1 MLLYWSCCFK
11 CCSCGPACSWQN
23 ILFPQSHLSFHE
35 LRHPVFGMHGDG
47 AKRWRKMTE
56 DGGLGKSKKE
66 GRNLWTAPKSHWWVN
81 SNFLKT
87 RVVVLP
93 LQFVSCIIV
102 HCLHWSLDNMCCSS
116 TNQII
121 ASSQWSYNTGMARQI
136 FMVGEGNH
144 HCKGGGSRFI
154 NFTRL
159 LQQQIISN
167 IQVKWM
173 ILCKLMKWASREKC
187 VFSETSF
194 FLA

>member
-1 MLLYWSCCFK
+1 
-11 CCSCGPACSWQN
+11 
-23 ILFPQSHLSFHE
+23 
-35 LRHPVFGMHGDG
+35 
-47 AKRWRKMTE
+47 MTQ
-56 DGGLGKSKKE
+56 DDRGGGGLGKSKKE
-66 GRNLWTAPKSHWWVN
+66 WRNLWTAPKSHWWVN

-136 FMVGEGNH
+136 FRVGEGKH
-144 HCKGGGSRFI
+144 YCRGGVGVQVYQFHPI
-154 NFTRL
+154 V
-159 LQQQIISN
+159 QQQIISN
-167 IQVKWM
+167 LQVKWM

-187 VFSETSF
+187 F
-194 FLA
+194 FFQKLPFF